1 MLVRLRVY
9 LLNIKC
15 PICTNANRND
25 RKQRSQSNSVFLGR
39 HWDKLLVTLLLLFE
53 KLTLS
58 GIIGSWGLETDG
70 LSSLCVT
77 EATIIAVISADTMTG
92 SHQVTSGH
100 NGLRSVHKTVT
111 RGHQGATLGTSQA
124 GNLSKN
130 HFSWGIMQ
138 DCYLGQYLQI
148 LDKVRYRAPVI
159 LTQLS
164 FLLLLLSGPNIGSE
178 LE

>member
-1 MLVRLRVY
+1 MNICEACHHAIIPLIILVY
-9 LLNIKC
+9 
-15 PICTNANRND
+15 
-25 RKQRSQSNSVFLGR
+25 QSNSVFLGR

-111 RGHQGATLGTSQA
+111 RGPPWAPAKREICQRTIFLGALCKIVISA
-124 GNLSKN
+124 N
-130 HFSWGIMQ
+130 I
-138 DCYLGQYLQI
+138 
-148 LDKVRYRAPVI
+148 YRFWTKSV
-159 LTQLS
+159 TG
-164 FLLLLLSGPNIGSE
+164 LLSS
-178 LE
+178 